1 LSPATIRSIGW
12 FTGNLA
18 TSIAGLW
25 KVWGRAL
32 VMWVAWS
39 APTMAARMGRPASS
53 GVTARSQLL
62 GRRKPA

>member
-1 LSPATIRSIGW
+1 MGW

-18 TSIAGLW
+18 TWIDGLW

-32 VMWVAWS
+32 VMWVACS

-53 GVTARSQLL
+53 GVTARS
-62 GRRKPA
+62 